1 MNRTAYNSV
10 SKVVTALH
18 VALYK
23 ASGGRAGGHIGKM
36 PVLLLTTTG
45 RKSGKQRTKP
55 LGYVKDGDDY
65 LLAASNA
72 GNDYFPSWWLNLK
85 ANPVAEIQAGGLRM
99 AVNARKASPEERERM
114 YPKFV
119 AFFKGYAGYEKK
131 TDREIPVVI
140 LTPQL

>member
-1 MNRTAYNSV
+1 MNKKVYNSI
-10 SKVVTALH
+10 SKVVTSAH
-18 VALYK
+18 IALYK

-36 PVLLLTTTG
+36 QVLLLTTTG

-72 GNDYFPSWWLNLK
+72 GNDFFPSWWLNLK
-85 ANPVAEIQAGGLRM
+85 NNPVAEIQVGGQRLT
-99 AVNARKASPEERERM
+99 VNARKASPEERERLF
-114 YPKFV
+114 PKFV
-119 AFFKGYAGYEKK
+119 AVFKGYAGYEKK

>member
-18 VALYK
+18 VALYRG
-23 ASGGRAGGHIGKM
+23 SGGRVGGHIGKM

-45 RKSGKQRTKP
+45 RKSGKKRTKP

-72 GNDYFPSWWLNLK
+72 GNDYFPAWWLNLK
-85 ANPVAEIQAGGLRM
+85 ANPVAEIQAGSQRL

-114 YPKFV
+114 FPKFV
-119 AFFKGYAGYEKK
+119 AVYKGYAGYENK

-140 LTPQL
+140 LTLQL

>member
-18 VALYK
+18 VALYR
-23 ASGGRAGGHIGKM
+23 ASGGRVGGHIGKM

-45 RKSGKQRTKP
+45 RKSGKKRTKP

-72 GNDYFPSWWLNLK
+72 GNDYFPAWWLNLK
-85 ANPVAEIQAGGLRM
+85 ANPVAEIQAGSQRL

-114 YPKFV
+114 FPKFV
-119 AFFKGYAGYEKK
+119 AVYKGYAGYENK

-140 LTPQL
+140 LTLQL

>member
-1 MNRTAYNSV
+1 MNKSAYNSI
-10 SKVVTALH
+10 SKVVTRGH
-18 VALYK
+18 VGLYK
-23 ASGGRAGGHIGKM
+23 ASGGRASGHIGKM

-72 GNDYFPSWWLNLK
+72 GNDFFPSWWLNLK
-85 ANPVAEIQAGGLRM
+85 ASPVAEIQVGSQRL
-99 AVNARKASPEERERM
+99 AVNARKASPQERERM
-114 YPKFV
+114 WPKFV
-119 AFFKGYAGYEKK
+119 AVYKGYAGYEKK